1 MEEAR
6 GTSAL
11 VSMDA
16 RLKAMDEYTLDQIN
30 HYRRHAESFGDAAL
44 DAMNRGD
51 IGLARSSSRQ
61 AAQYAR
67 IVLQLES
74 GEKQIAPAEEKESAK
89 ESAPDD
95 SQANPISV

>member
-1 MEEAR
+1 
-6 GTSAL
+6 
-11 VSMDA
+11 MDA
-16 RLKAMDEYTLDQIN
+16 RAKVMDEYTLDQIN

-44 DAMNRGD
+44 NAMNRGD

-74 GEKQIAPAEEKESAK
+74 GEKQVAPAEEKESV
-89 ESAPDD
+89 PDD